1 MRLSYWKQWLWPNTW
16 WVLRYL
22 LPYNKLF
29 HEAAC
34 FHDTMYQLK
43 WDKQKADEWFY
54 RLMMAK
60 SKTKTQKTFA
70 KIYFKLVSSFGN
82 LYFKQ

>member
-1 MRLSYWKQWLWPNTW
+1 
-16 WVLRYL
+16 
-22 LPYNKLF
+22 
-29 HEAAC
+29 
-34 FHDTMYQLK
+34 MYQLK

-54 RLMMAK
+54 RLMLAK

-70 KIYFKLVSSFGN
+70 KIYFKLVSSLGN

>member
-1 MRLSYWKQWLWPNTW
+1 MRLSYWNDGLWPNTW

-34 FHDTMYQLK
+34 FHDVMYSLNQ
-43 WDKQKADEWFY
+43 DKQKADEWFY
-54 RLMMAK
+54 RLMLAK

-70 KIYFKLVSSFGN
+70 KIYFRLVSKYGN
-82 LYFKQ
+82 LYFK

>member
-1 MRLSYWKQWLWPNTW
+1 MRLSYWNDGLWPNHW
-16 WVLRYL
+16 GILRYL
-22 LPYNKLF
+22 LPYNYRF
-29 HEAAC
+29 HKAAC

-54 RLMMAK
+54 RLMLTK
-60 SKTKTQKTFA
+60 SKTKLHKTFA

-82 LYFKQ
+82 LYFK

>member
-1 MRLSYWKQWLWPNTW
+1 MRLSYWNDGLWPNHW
-16 WVLRYL
+16 GILRYL
-22 LPYNKLF
+22 LPYNYRF
-29 HEAAC
+29 HKAAC

-54 RLMMAK
+54 RLMLAK

-70 KIYFKLVSSFGN
+70 KIYFKLVSKFGN
-82 LYFKQ
+82 LYFK